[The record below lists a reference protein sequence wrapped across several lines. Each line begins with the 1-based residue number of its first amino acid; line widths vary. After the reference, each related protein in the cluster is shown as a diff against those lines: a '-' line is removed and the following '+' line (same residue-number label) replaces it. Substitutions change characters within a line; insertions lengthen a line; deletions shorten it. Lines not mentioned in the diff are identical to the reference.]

1 MLKRSFDIIFSMI
14 GLIVFLPILLFSL
27 FIVWLQDFKSPF
39 YIAHRVGYKHSV
51 FKMIKIR
58 TMVVNADKSGVST
71 TSTEDNRIT
80 SVGRI
85 IRKIKIDELI
95 ALVNVIKGDM
105 SLVGP
110 RPQIEKDVNDYTEIE
125 NQLLDVRPGITDF
138 SSIVFSDEAEV
149 VSGSKD
155 PDLCYNQLIRPWKSR
170 LGILY
175 VKNISLMLD
184 FKLILLT
191 LVVVYSRK
199 TALFFL
205 NKLLEKLT
213 TDEQLIHVASRK
225 INLFPYPPPGSHNIV
240 TSRN

>member
-1 MLKRSFDIIFSMI
+1 
-14 GLIVFLPILLFSL
+14 
-27 FIVWLQDFKSPF
+27 
-39 YIAHRVGYKHSV
+39 
-51 FKMIKIR
+51 MIKIR